1 VALAI
6 IPSWPEKLA
15 SSDVWRSDVAAWWG
29 AIVATIALSW
39 NVLRDIHLREH
50 LKVQAMFRVDD
61 RNRQL
66 PPALTVSVTNVG
78 SKPVL
83 VQGIAIQ
90 RRKGSTPSHHF
101 FPCEIPKMLAPG
113 EFFWQVLDQTGWL
126 PTDTQTLYAW
136 DSSGTRWRVA
146 RKEFRRLLDQHR
158 RLLPNT

>member
-6 IPSWPEKLA
+6 IPPWLEKLA

-39 NVLRDIHLREH
+39 NVLRDIHLRGH

-90 RRKGSTPSHHF
+90 RKKGSTPSHHF
-101 FPCEIPKMLAPG
+101 FPCKIPKMLAPG

-136 DSSGTRWRVA
+136 DSSGTSWRVA
-146 RKEFRRLLDQHR
+146 RKAFRRLLDQHR
-158 RLLPNT
+158 RLLPNM

>member
-1 VALAI
+1 VVLAI
-6 IPSWPEKLA
+6 IPPWLEKLA

-39 NVLRDIHLREH
+39 NVLRDIHLRGH

-90 RRKGSTPSHHF
+90 RKKGSAPSHHF
-101 FPCEIPKMLAPG
+101 FPCKIPKMLAPG

-136 DSSGTRWRVA
+136 DSSGTSWRVA
-146 RKEFRRLLDQHR
+146 RKAFRRLLDQHR
-158 RLLPNT
+158 RLLPNM

>member
-1 VALAI
+1 MALAI
-6 IPSWPEKLA
+6 IPLWLEKLA

-39 NVLRDIHLREH
+39 NVLRDVHLKGH

-61 RNRQL
+61 VNRHL

-90 RRKGSTPSHHF
+90 RKKGSTPSHAF

-113 EFFWQVLDQTGWL
+113 EFFWQVLDRTGWL
-126 PTDTQTLYAW
+126 PTATQTLYAW
-136 DSSGTRWRVA
+136 DSSGTHWRVA
-146 RKEFRRLLDQHR
+146 RKEFRRLLDQQR
-158 RLLPNT
+158 QLLHKT

>member
-1 VALAI
+1 MALAI
-6 IPSWPEKLA
+6 IPPWLEKLA

-39 NVLRDIHLREH
+39 NILRDVHFKGH
-50 LKVQAMFRVDD
+50 LKVQAMFRADD

-90 RRKGSTPSHHF
+90 RKKGSTPSHHF

-126 PTDTQTLYAW
+126 PTDTQALYAW

>member
-1 VALAI
+1 VVLAI
-6 IPSWPEKLA
+6 IPPWLEKLA

-39 NVLRDIHLREH
+39 NVLRDIHLRGH

-136 DSSGTRWRVA
+136 DSGGTRWRVA